1 MSGSFNI
8 LALVNSEAENAD
20 VQVSMGCV
28 DLESFSGLNSR
39 LVFKFFEAS
48 LHIGCLSSLAS
59 SHGEFFFFHILTSHF
74 FFSGW
79 WLFSLS
85 ETESQS
91 ILTCIYTVTEDV
103 PHFPKH
109 CLLLV
114 L

>member
-8 LALVNSEAENAD
+8 LALVNSEAEKAD

-59 SHGEFFFFHILTSHF
+59 SHGEFFFHILTSHF
-74 FFSGW
+74 FF
-79 WLFSLS
+79 WLVAIQLERDRIS
-85 ETESQS
+85 E
-91 ILTCIYTVTEDV
+91 
-103 PHFPKH
+103 HFNLH
-109 CLLLV
+109 LHGD
-114 L
+114 